1 MSDVLTTT
9 SAGVNN
15 DLQAYFAKKLLRH
28 AKYQTKLDQF
38 AHVENIPSASSK
50 TIQFTQYSDL
60 TPVTATLTEGVAPD
74 AVGLTSSAIT
84 ATVDQLGSVVKITD
98 LAKLTPKHSVVQEAL
113 KILGT
118 QAARSYDLKINTAV
132 VAGTGVIYSGT
143 GNAARTDIAA
153 GDIPTMADFASAVTN
168 LRNNG
173 AQEFAD
179 GNFVAVID
187 PTTEMNLMKDSAFR
201 DAAIRN
207 GLGSKGEVYKGE
219 IATFNGIRFVRSNNI
234 PTVSSTVTVHTSY
247 VFGQDAY
254 AVTDLQSLKTY
265 REGPGGVN
273 DPLHQIMT
281 LGWKVAFKSV
291 ILNNNFMQRVESAGV

>member
-9 SAGVNN
+9 AAGVDN
-15 DLQAYFAKKLLRH
+15 DLQVYFDRKVLAN
-28 AKYQTKLDQF
+28 ATYQTKLDQF
-38 AHVENIPSASSK
+38 GRKTKVPAHGGT
-50 TIQFTQYSDL
+50 TIQFVKYGDL
-60 TPVTATLTEGVAPD
+60 ATVSATLTEGVAPD
-74 AVGLTSSAIT
+74 AIALSTSKIT
-84 ATVDQLGSVVKITD
+84 ATLDQLGSVIKLTD
-98 LAKLTPKHSVVQEAL
+98 LANLTPNHDAVQNGL
-113 KILGT
+113 RLLGT
-118 QAARSYDLKINTAV
+118 QAARSYDLKVNGVV
-132 VAGTGVIYSGT
+132 VAGTGVIYSNGKT
-143 GNAARTDIAA
+143 ARTGLAA
-153 GDIPTMADFASAVTN
+153 GDISKMADFAQAVTN

-187 PTTEMNLMKDSAFR
+187 PTVEMNLMKDSDFR

-207 GLGSKGEVYKGE
+207 GLGVKGEVYKGE

-247 VFGQDAY
+247 VFGQDSY
-254 AVTDLQSLKTY
+254 AVTDWQSLKTY

-281 LGWKVAFKSV
+281 LGWKVAFKAA
-291 ILNNNFMQRVESAGV
+291 ILNNSFMQRVESAGV

>member
-15 DLQAYFAKKLLRH
+15 DLQTYFDKMVLKNAQ
-28 AKYQTKLDQF
+28 YQTKLDQF
-38 AHVENIPSASSK
+38 GRKTKVPANGGT
-50 TIQFTQYSDL
+50 TIQFVSYNDL
-60 TPVTATLTEGVAPD
+60 STVSSTLTEGVAPD
-74 AVGLTSSAIT
+74 AVALSTSKVT
-84 ATVDQLGSVVKITD
+84 ATLDQLGSVVKLTD
-98 LAKLTPKHSVVQEAL
+98 LASLTPNHDAVQNGL
-113 KILGT
+113 RLLGT
-118 QAARSYDLKINTAV
+118 QAARSYDLKVNGVV
-132 VAGTGVIYSGT
+132 VAGTGVIYAGS

-153 GDIPTMADFASAVTN
+153 GDIATMANFASAVTN

-173 AQEFAD
+173 AWEFAD

-187 PTTEMNLMKDSAFR
+187 PTVEMNLMKDSAFR

-207 GLGSKGEVYKGE
+207 GLGTKGEVYKGE

-254 AVTDLQSLKTY
+254 AVTDWQSLKTY

-281 LGWKVAFKSV
+281 LGWKVAFKAA